1 MKITT
6 SFLLM
11 ITVLA
16 LATVSHAQTLRGSR
30 SSMEQQHGHA
40 VTHGYQFAHT
50 SRDVDDMIQLGTLQ
64 RVRPTPTMAIHNV
77 SYPYLQPSV
86 KTLVERLSA
95 QYYNACGE
103 KMTVTSMTRP
113 IARQPSNAATDSVHP
128 TGMAFDLRVPSNSRC
143 RRWLEQT
150 LLSLESSQVLDVTRE
165 RRPPHYHVATFP
177 EPYQAYL
184 ASILGHSHDYEV
196 RSGDTLV
203 AIAARSNVTVNQL
216 RAANSI
222 RGDLIRVGQVLTIP
236 GESSAQVTAV
246 AAQESPVS
254 QPTELEHQ
262 VRRGETLWRI
272 ANRYRTSVDALRS
285 QNGLAGDMLKVG
297 QVLKVVVD

>member
-1 MKITT
+1 M
-6 SFLLM
+6 
-11 ITVLA
+11 
-16 LATVSHAQTLRGSR
+16 
-30 SSMEQQHGHA
+30 
-40 VTHGYQFAHT
+40 
-50 SRDVDDMIQLGTLQ
+50 
-64 RVRPTPTMAIHNV
+64 
-77 SYPYLQPSV
+77 
-86 KTLVERLSA
+86 
-95 QYYNACGE
+95 
-103 KMTVTSMTRP
+103 
-113 IARQPSNAATDSVHP
+113 
-128 TGMAFDLRVPSNSRC
+128 
-143 RRWLEQT
+143 
-150 LLSLESSQVLDVTRE
+150 LDVTRE

-203 AIAARSNVTVNQL
+203 AIAARSNVSVNQL

-236 GESSAQVTAV
+236 GESSTQGTTVAV
-246 AAQESPVS
+246 QESPVS

-297 QVLKVVVD
+297 QVLKVVVE

>member
-6 SFLLM
+6 TFLL
-11 ITVLA
+11 IIAVLA
-16 LATVSHAQTLRGSR
+16 HATVSHAQTLRGSR
-30 SSMEQQHGHA
+30 ASMEQQHGHA
-40 VTHGYQFAHT
+40 VAQGYQFAHT
-50 SRDVDDMIQLGTLQ
+50 SRDVDDMIQTGSLQ

-77 SYPYLQPSV
+77 SYPYLQPAV

-113 IARQPSNAATDSVHP
+113 IARQPSNAASDSVHP

-165 RRPPHYHVATFP
+165 RRPPHYHVAAFP

-184 ASILGHSHDYEV
+184 ASILGDSHDYEV

-236 GESSAQVTAV
+236 AKPSNRV
-246 AAQESPVS
+246 AAASQETPVS
-254 QPTELEHQ
+254 RPTELEHQ

-285 QNGLAGDMLKVG
+285 QNDLAGDMLRIG
-297 QVLKVVVD
+297 QVLKVIVE